1 MEKFEPH
8 MQNKQHNF
16 RGFILGRPKVIL
28 IVNDFSKNWNRV
40 VFVIYEAVGYIGSL
54 KITFGWL
61 FSGGNIVS
69 LGARK
74 KVSFFPS
81 SVEKNYHGK

>member
-1 MEKFEPH
+1 M
-8 MQNKQHNF
+8 
-16 RGFILGRPKVIL
+16 
-28 IVNDFSKNWNRV
+28 
-40 VFVIYEAVGYIGSL
+40 IYEAVGYIGSL

-81 SVEKNYHGK
+81 SVEKNYHGKYFFDVLQKNRVTLVLSGNDEI

>member
-1 MEKFEPH
+1 M
-8 MQNKQHNF
+8 
-16 RGFILGRPKVIL
+16 
-28 IVNDFSKNWNRV
+28 
-40 VFVIYEAVGYIGSL
+40 IYEAVGYIGSL

-81 SVEKNYHGK
+81 SVEKNYHGKLFFFALQKNQVTLVLSVNDEI

>member
-1 MEKFEPH
+1 M
-8 MQNKQHNF
+8 
-16 RGFILGRPKVIL
+16 
-28 IVNDFSKNWNRV
+28 
-40 VFVIYEAVGYIGSL
+40 IYEAVGYIGSL

-61 FSGGNIVS
+61 FSGGNIVN

-81 SVEKNYHGK
+81 SVEKKYHGKYFFLVLQKNQVTLVLSVNDEI

>member
-1 MEKFEPH
+1 M
-8 MQNKQHNF
+8 
-16 RGFILGRPKVIL
+16 
-28 IVNDFSKNWNRV
+28 
-40 VFVIYEAVGYIGSL
+40 IYEAVGYIGSL

-81 SVEKNYHGK
+81 SVEKNIMGTFFLVLQNNQVILVLSVNDEI

>member
-1 MEKFEPH
+1 MAKFTVTYFMDDP
-8 MQNKQHNF
+8 
-16 RGFILGRPKVIL
+16 
-28 IVNDFSKNWNRV
+28 
-40 VFVIYEAVGYIGSL
+40 FVIYEAVGYIGSL

>member
-1 MEKFEPH
+1 MIFK
-8 MQNKQHNF
+8 
-16 RGFILGRPKVIL
+16 
-28 IVNDFSKNWNRV
+28 KNWNRV

-74 KVSFFPS
+74 MVSFFPS